1 MRCALLIRVEPT
13 SRLPD
18 IEKDLSL
25 FKEVKQVFEICG
37 EYELLV
43 DLEVKESEGISHIL
57 DKLQDKKYV
66 KDIRIFIVT
75 KKVK

>member
-13 SRLPD
+13 SRVPD
-18 IEKDLSL
+18 IEKDLSS
-25 FKEVKQVFEICG
+25 FKEVKQIFEICG

-43 DLEVKESEGISHIL
+43 DLEVKESEGISYLL
-57 DKLQDKKYV
+57 DRLQDKKYI
-66 KDIRIFIVT
+66 KDVRIFIVT